1 MTRVPDVAVAILG
14 GGCAGLSL
22 AARLART
29 GVSFRVIEPRAAYAD
44 DRAWSFWRT
53 RPDPFQDCVRA
64 SWTAWTV
71 EGPRGLVRRSSRAT
85 PYQSVAAGA
94 FYARALALIDAAPA
108 GSIALGVTAGAVFAT
123 ERGARIETTDGGFT
137 AAHVADTRPP
147 ARRPVF
153 GQFFLGR
160 EIATAAAVFDAETVP
175 LMHFR
180 GGCSA
185 GVDFL
190 YILPFARDRAL
201 VEVTCFAAASPSL
214 AALAAWLDAE
224 IDALGAGGHDVL
236 RSEAGA
242 LPMEV
247 GYRAPAAPGVIHL
260 GLAGGAARPSTGY
273 AFQRIQAQADAVAA
287 DLAKGVAPRIPRDGP
302 MARFMDRVFLQVL
315 AAAPER
321 GPALF
326 ESLFRN
332 APPERLER
340 FLSGSTR
347 ADDRLSVMTS
357 LPPLPFLRAAS
368 GFA

>member
-1 MTRVPDVAVAILG
+1 MPDVDVAILG

-29 GVSFRVIEPRAAYAD
+29 GLSFRVIEPRTRYLD

-53 RPDPFQDCVRA
+53 RQDPFQDCVRR

-71 EGPRGLVRRSSRAT
+71 EGPRGLTRRSALRM
-85 PYQSVAAGA
+85 PYQTVSAGA
-94 FYARALALIDAAPA
+94 FYDRALALIDDAPG
-108 GSIALGVTAGAVFAT
+108 GSIACGVGAGAISHGPRDMRV
-123 ERGARIETTDGGFT
+123 ETTDGGFT
-137 AAHVADTRPP
+137 AAHVIDTRPP
-147 ARRPVF
+147 TRKPAF

-160 EIATAAAVFDAETVP
+160 EIMTTGPVFDPDTVS

-180 GGCSA
+180 RGFSA

-201 VEVTCFAAASPSL
+201 VEVTCFAPEPPAQAD
-214 AALAAWLDAE
+214 LAAWLDAE
-224 IDALGAGGHDVL
+224 IDALGAVDHQVV
-236 RSEAGA
+236 RREAGA

-247 GYRAPAAPGVIHL
+247 GYRAPHARGVVHL

-287 DLAKGVAPRIPRDGP
+287 DLAQGRAPRATRDGA
-302 MARFMDRVFLQVL
+302 MARFMDGVFLRVL
-315 AAAPER
+315 ASAPER

-347 ADDRLSVMTS
+347 TDDRLSVMAS

-368 GFA
+368 GLA